1 MVTEVERFESYN
13 TASFRYCINKNLQAY
28 FKTPLAKPTLK

>member
-1 MVTEVERFESYN
+1 MITEVERFESYN
-13 TASFRYCINKNLQAY
+13 TASFRYGINKNLQAC